1 MKWRC
6 PQHIILLHD
15 ELPHKGSSYGAIALA
30 IATYLSQLMGC
41 MEFNVVVTIVEHL
54 HWIPYNP
61 FVVLYK
67 CTNKFLTE
75 FFLTYLVHMLIDS
88 IFSFSF
94 RSIWM
99 RARPY
104 STSTGLLAL
113 RTGLPAVPILS
124 YLFRRVF
131 TRSFSADKSL
141 QKYKLHL
148 GQQLHKWT
156 LYTQNIVSKML
167 ISCVNCDKN
176 LGDVYCWQLW
186 CVMNEKFFSC
196 HVSSKVDI

>member
-1 MKWRC
+1 MPVKWRC

-15 ELPHKGSSYGAIALA
+15 ELPYKGSSYVA
-30 IATYLSQLMGC
+30 IATAIYLSQIMGW
-41 MEFNVVVTIVEHL
+41 MEFSVGVTIVEHL

-61 FVVLYK
+61 FVGLYK

-99 RARPY
+99 RARLY
-104 STSTGLLAL
+104 RTSTGLLAL

-141 QKYKLHL
+141 QKI
-148 GQQLHKWT
+148 WIT
-156 LYTQNIVSKML
+156 LRSATPQMNIVHTKYSVKN
-167 ISCVNCDKN
+167 VN
-176 LGDVYCWQLW
+176 
-186 CVMNEKFFSC
+186 
-196 HVSSKVDI
+196 